1 LFYAFGQ
8 SKWAFSETQANCE
21 QVGVFKFYFM
31 KTIELQKMQLDELKS
46 DELLKFDGG
55 HGIIYYLSYDI
66 GFLLGT
72 TAKVAEKVIESAYYG
87 SVTTFLK

>member
-1 LFYAFGQ
+1 
-8 SKWAFSETQANCE
+8 
-21 QVGVFKFYFM
+21 
-31 KTIELQKMQLDELKS
+31 MQLDELKS

-55 HGIIYYLSYDI
+55 NGIIYYLSYDI

-72 TAKVAEKVIESAYYG
+72 TAKVAQKVVESIYYG